1 MTNDLKRFQ
10 IKASPKVLGVFDALC
25 EAAHVDRDSGFAC
38 LLLDFF
44 EGCPG
49 IQAEL
54 EQDEYRE
61 WVVKSRQFVM
71 DHCF

>member
-49 IQAEL
+49 IQGEL
-54 EQDEYRE
+54 EQDDYRE

-71 DHCF
+71 DQCF